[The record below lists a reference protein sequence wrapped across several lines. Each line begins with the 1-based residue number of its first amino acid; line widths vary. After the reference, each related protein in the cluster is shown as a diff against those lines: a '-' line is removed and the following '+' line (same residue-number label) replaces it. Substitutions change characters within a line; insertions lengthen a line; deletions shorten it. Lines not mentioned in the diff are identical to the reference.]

1 MSGKQFIV
9 IWGKKIVFVSNP
21 FVNDKE
27 RETEY
32 LKAHE
37 VYDKLS
43 YKKQKCICETV
54 YNSLNVMN

>member
-1 MSGKQFIV
+1 MSGKQYVV
-9 IWGKKIVFVSNP
+9 IWGKKIVFVSNS

-37 VYDKLS
+37 VYEKLS

-54 YNSLNVMN
+54 YDSLNVMN